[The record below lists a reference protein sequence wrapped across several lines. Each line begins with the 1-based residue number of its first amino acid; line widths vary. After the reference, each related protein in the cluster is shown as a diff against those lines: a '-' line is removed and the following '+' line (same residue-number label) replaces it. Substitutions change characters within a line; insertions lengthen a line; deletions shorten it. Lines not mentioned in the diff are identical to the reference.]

1 MKNLGFQEYLSIGYL
16 YLLVMGLFTDVIYY
30 NYLDINI
37 LNYSTFL
44 DVLMAP
50 LQLLTGNIIL
60 PSTLAF
66 CWLGSYVVV
75 RYLDRNFKKSRLS
88 DPHAPFPYERLFM
101 MAALMTLGFFT
112 GVSLG
117 MGTKSKE
124 LITSGKL
131 EMREKIVFS
140 NDKEIKVR
148 IIGQNSVYI
157 FYVPENS
164 KEIVISPIAD
174 NVFQVK
180 KLKKK

>member
-1 MKNLGFQEYLSIGYL
+1 
-16 YLLVMGLFTDVIYY
+16 
-30 NYLDINI
+30 
-37 LNYSTFL
+37 
-44 DVLMAP
+44 
-50 LQLLTGNIIL
+50 
-60 PSTLAF
+60 
-66 CWLGSYVVV
+66 
-75 RYLDRNFKKSRLS
+75 
-88 DPHAPFPYERLFM
+88 M